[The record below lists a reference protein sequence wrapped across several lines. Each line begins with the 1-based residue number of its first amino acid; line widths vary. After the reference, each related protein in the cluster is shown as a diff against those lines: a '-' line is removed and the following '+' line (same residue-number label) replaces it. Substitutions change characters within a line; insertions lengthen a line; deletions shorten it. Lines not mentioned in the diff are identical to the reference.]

1 MYTIRQKS
9 GGIGKSSPPLR
20 FLSTLEISLNPW
32 DFSQPLRF
40 LSALE
45 ISVNPWDFS
54 QPLRFLSTISQ
65 YLPHFGGERIQ
76 LQWWWKYV
84 KVGNNSAEF
93 FQPSETASN
102 HFPSISLCKGSEVA
116 LLVEYLKSLP
126 DENFTAGNLHFNAFA
141 WKNCHNYTS
150 FKKPA
155 LGLAQPLNCEMW
167 TNVSGCTTH
176 ICFKSCFCNNHHCQH
191 KNSSHPPHHHHNHEE
206 HLSDGTFSHLVDVPL
221 IDFSHNSIM
230 GIEDNTL
237 VNQHKHHW
245 ELMTGWKD
253 MMKEW

>member
-1 MYTIRQKS
+1 MVNASSNRDSTKHSHTIIREELIWTLLIQFHSLYCRNIYDEIMYTIRQKS

-20 FLSTLEISLNPW
+20 FLSTLEISL
-32 DFSQPLRF
+32 
-40 LSALE
+40 
-45 ISVNPWDFS
+45 NPWDFS

-116 LLVEYLKSLP
+116 LLAEYLKSLP
-126 DENFTAGNLHFNAFA
+126 DENFTAGNLHFNAFP

-155 LGLAQPLNCEMW
+155 LGLGWAPLWN
-167 TNVSGCTTH
+167 
-176 ICFKSCFCNNHHCQH
+176 
-191 KNSSHPPHHHHNHEE
+191 
-206 HLSDGTFSHLVDVPL
+206 
-221 IDFSHNSIM
+221 
-230 GIEDNTL
+230 
-237 VNQHKHHW
+237 VNQCIW
-245 ELMTGWKD
+245 LYD
-253 MMKEW
+253 SYLF

>member
-1 MYTIRQKS
+1 MLKIMMMVFLHTRRKCHWIVPFPLLEPLEGEWEKLPSINAGKWWMRDASSNRDSTKHSHTIIREELIWTLLIQFHSLYCRNIYDEIMYTIRQKS
-9 GGIGKSSPPLR
+9 GGVGKSSPPLR

-126 DENFTAGNLHFNAFA
+126 DENFTAGNLHFNAFDLE
-141 WKNCHNYTS
+141 K
-150 FKKPA
+150 
-155 LGLAQPLNCEMW
+155 
-167 TNVSGCTTH
+167 
-176 ICFKSCFCNNHHCQH
+176 
-191 KNSSHPPHHHHNHEE
+191 
-206 HLSDGTFSHLVDVPL
+206 LSQL
-221 IDFSHNSIM
+221 
-230 GIEDNTL
+230 
-237 VNQHKHHW
+237 
-245 ELMTGWKD
+245 
-253 MMKEW
+253 